1 MTDPRQTK
9 LADLIINYST
19 KMKPGENILIE
30 AFDTRHGLVTELVRA
45 AHAAGARPFVS
56 LRSTEL
62 IGELIRSAGPEQ
74 MATWAEYDR
83 ERMMKMQAYV
93 GLRGSENVSELAD
106 VPTDNMKQY
115 MKLYQQPVHLETRL
129 IRTRWVVLR
138 YPSPSMAQ
146 LANMSTSRF
155 EDFYYRVC
163 TLDYKKMSKAMQPL
177 HDLMVKTDRV
187 HLKGPGTDLKFSIKG
202 IGAVKCDGQIN
213 IPDGECYTA
222 PIKES
227 VEGTISYNTP
237 SVYQGAT
244 YDNIRFRFEKGKIIK
259 AESSDNLRMNE
270 VLDSDPGARYIGE
283 FSLGFNPYITV
294 PMKDTL
300 FDEKIAGSLH
310 FTPGNAYE
318 TADNGNR
325 SGVHWDIVL
334 IQTPEHGGGEVW
346 FDDKLIR
353 KDGTFVIPELAGL
366 NPENLG

>member
-9 LADLIINYST
+9 LADIIINYST
-19 KMKPGENILIE
+19 KMKAGENILIE
-30 AFDTRHGLVTELVRA
+30 AFDTQQGLVTELVRA

-56 LRSTEL
+56 LRSMQML
-62 IGELIRSAGPEQ
+62 GELIRSATPEQ
-74 MATWAEYDR
+74 LTTWAEYDR
-83 ERMMKMQAYV
+83 ARMLKMQAYV
-93 GLRGSENVSELAD
+93 GLRGSENISELAD

-115 MKLYQQPVHLETRL
+115 MKLYQQPVHLETRVTK
-129 IRTRWVVLR
+129 TRWVVLR

-146 LANMSTSRF
+146 LANMSTARF
-155 EDFYYRVC
+155 EDFYYQVC
-163 TLDYKKMSKAMQPL
+163 TLDYKKMSRAMQPL
-177 HDLMVKTDRV
+177 HDLMTKTDRV
-187 HLKGPGTDLKFSIKG
+187 HIKGPGTDLKFSIKG

-237 SVYQGAT
+237 SVYQGGT

-259 AESSDNLRMNE
+259 AESSDNARMNE
-270 VLDSDPGARYIGE
+270 ILDSDAGARYIGE

-310 FTPGNAYE
+310 LTPGNAYE

-334 IQTPEHGGGEVW
+334 IQTPQHGGGEVW

-353 KDGTFVIPELAGL
+353 KDGTFMIPELAGL